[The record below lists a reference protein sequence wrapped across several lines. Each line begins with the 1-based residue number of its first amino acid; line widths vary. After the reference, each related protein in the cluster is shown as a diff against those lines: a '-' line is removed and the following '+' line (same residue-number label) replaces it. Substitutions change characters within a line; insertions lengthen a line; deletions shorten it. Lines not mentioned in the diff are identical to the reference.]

1 MTVLQN
7 LHATTVSTLCP
18 PLPVLTALVFLWTL
32 APSHALN
39 LNQKRPRH
47 PPAAAQ
53 APVPPPPERWSPRPP
68 PPPRPPPAAAQAPV
82 PPPPERWSP
91 SPPPPPP
98 PP

>member
-53 APVPPPPERWSPRPP
+53 APVPPPPERWSP
-68 PPPRPPPAAAQAPV
+68 
-82 PPPPERWSP
+82 
-91 SPPPPPP
+91 PPPPPP
-98 PP
+98 PAAATWTSPSGSTPPGRVLRVGTVWSTTS